1 MKNPINYS
9 FKTEWFPY
17 LVLLSSVII
26 SFWCYPFLP
35 DKVVSHWNF
44 YGQADGW
51 SSREFHSLLFPLLL
65 FGVYFIFSILPK
77 FDPQRVRYAEF
88 SKVYLMMR
96 NAILFVLL
104 IVFFA
109 ATLFNIG
116 YSINIGAT
124 VAGAVG
130 LLMIV
135 LGNYF
140 GKLKRN
146 YFVGIKTPWTLSSE
160 NVWNKTHR
168 FGGRLFILWGIL
180 LISAPW
186 LIPSLAFLITFGGA
200 LILVFGV
207 MFYSYR
213 LYKKEQKTK

>member
-9 FKTEWFPY
+9 LKTEWFPY
-17 LVLLSSVII
+17 LILLSSVVI
-26 SFWCYPFLP
+26 SFLCYPLLP

-65 FGVYFIFSILPK
+65 FGIYFIFSILPK

-88 SKVYLMMR
+88 SKIYLMMR

-104 IVFFA
+104 IIFFA

-116 YSINIGAT
+116 YPINIGAT
-124 VAGAVG
+124 VAGVIG
-130 LLMIV
+130 LLMII

-168 FGGRLFILWGIL
+168 LGGRLFVIWGVL
-180 LISAPW
+180 LILAPW
-186 LIPSLAFLITFGGA
+186 LIPSLAFIITFGGA

-213 LYKKEQKTK
+213 LYKKEQKIK

>member
-17 LVLLSSVII
+17 LILLFSVVA
-26 SFWCYPFLP
+26 SFYYYPLLP
-35 DKVVSHWNF
+35 DKIVSHWNF

-51 SSREFHSLLFPLLL
+51 SSREFHCLFFPLLL
-65 FGVYFIFSILPK
+65 IGIYLLFSVLPK
-77 FDPQRVRYAEF
+77 FDPQRVRYSEF

-96 NAILFVLL
+96 NAILFVLF
-104 IVFFA
+104 IVFLA
-109 ATLFNIG
+109 ATLFNVG
-116 YSINIGAT
+116 YKINIGAT

-130 LLMIV
+130 LLMIII
-135 LGNYF
+135 GNYF

-168 FGGRLFILWGIL
+168 FGARLFVIWGIL
-180 LISAPW
+180 LILAPW
-186 LIPSLAFLITFGGA
+186 LVPAAALIITFGGA
-200 LILVFGV
+200 LMVVFGV
-207 MFYSYR
+207 TFYSYY
-213 LYKKEQKTK
+213 LYKKENKGK